1 MTATSQLHRS
11 TAYLSVAIMRRIG
24 DQNDD
29 CNHRNL
35 LMDGTRGTLLQTSL
49 QITDSPT
56 ARPVPAMLAENW
68 VRSSGSSGPDFFS
81 ERIVVSKNFEK
92 KKLDIALFI
101 KEHNAVCDM
110 LKIKEAVN
118 SRMKGN
124 STRLIKGGK
133 IGVGINN
140 GNDLGVVQNGFHHV
154 AYKIEQAARSNPVTV
169 IVKKFRCRTYN
180 RAR

>member
-1 MTATSQLHRS
+1 
-11 TAYLSVAIMRRIG
+11 
-24 DQNDD
+24 
-29 CNHRNL
+29 
-35 LMDGTRGTLLQTSL
+35 
-49 QITDSPT
+49 
-56 ARPVPAMLAENW
+56 MLAENW

-154 AYKIEQAARSNPVTV
+154 AYKKGRNIATLDAVEQAARSNPVTV